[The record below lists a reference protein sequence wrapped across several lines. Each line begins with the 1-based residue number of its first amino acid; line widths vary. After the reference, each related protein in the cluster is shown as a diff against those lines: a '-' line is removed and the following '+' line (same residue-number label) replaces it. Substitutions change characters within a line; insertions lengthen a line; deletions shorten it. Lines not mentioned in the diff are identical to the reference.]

1 VLQFLNEKAQMWF
14 YWRSAT
20 WALKFNY
27 PASSFAQSEERLM

>member
-20 WALKFNY
+20 WALKFN
-27 PASSFAQSEERLM
+27 